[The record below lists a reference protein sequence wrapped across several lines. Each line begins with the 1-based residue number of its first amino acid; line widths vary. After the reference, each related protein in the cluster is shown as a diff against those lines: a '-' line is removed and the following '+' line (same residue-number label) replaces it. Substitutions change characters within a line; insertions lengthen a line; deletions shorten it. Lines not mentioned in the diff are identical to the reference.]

1 MIGATSFEK
10 LISSLVELF
19 FSFLEQL
26 EKNIIIDV
34 KRIRIFIYL
43 SIMHPIAVVLFIF
56 SELSSIDD
64 SIASIK

>member
-26 EKNIIIDV
+26 EKNIIIDI

-43 SIMHPIAVVLFIF
+43 SIMQPIAIVLFIF
-56 SELSSIDD
+56 SELSLIED

>member
-1 MIGATSFEK
+1 MIGAISFEK

-64 SIASIK
+64 SIASIR